1 MAIQAKY
8 DGGLPW
14 PGSSVGMSPPGAK
27 VAGSIPGQDM
37 YKNQPISEYLISGI
51 TNLSLIN

>member
-51 TNLSLIN
+51 TNLSH